1 MEGESM
7 PKRTILIVDDDET
20 ILTISSAILEKNE
33 YGVYTASDILGCL
46 EIFQDHQDEID
57 LVMIDVYI
65 GDESGFDLADTLE
78 QEFGFHNLMFMTA
91 FFWEEETLNEL
102 LKRGKLFFE
111 KPLKFEKEV
120 FPALIE
126 YFGDE

>member
-1 MEGESM
+1 MSK
-7 PKRTILIVDDDET
+7 PIILIVDDDET
-20 ILTISSAILEKNE
+20 ILAVSSAILEKSG
-33 YGVYTASDILGCL
+33 YGVFTANNTVDCL
-46 EIFQDHQDEID
+46 SIFQKYRDVID
-57 LVMIDVYI
+57 LIMIDVHI

-78 QEFGFHNLMFMTA
+78 QEFKFHNLMFMTA

-120 FPALIE
+120 FPALID